1 MRRTALALSA
11 VLAPAALAQPTMPNE
26 FDSAGASL
34 SSLFSYFGGVSAY
47 GTRPA
52 STSVYSGNSLEVW
65 ANFQHDNFFRIAGF
79 AVGKYNMTAPALSI
93 PANATTLSVTV
104 AAPAN
109 GQLSMDIALRED
121 DDSDGVASA
130 DSDDSWETG
139 PLMLLP
145 GTHVYNIPLASL
157 ILGNEG
163 SGNGVRNL
171 ATTSVMSVLLT
182 FESRTTYPGGII
194 EQPVS
199 FHIDHLG
206 LYTGPQTLPTPAC
219 PADLDDGSGTG
230 TPDGGVTIDDL
241 VYFLSAFGAGS
252 TAADL
257 DDGSGTGT
265 PDGGVTID
273 DLIYYLTRFQG
284 GC

>member
-11 VLAPAALAQPTMPNE
+11 CLAPVTLAQPTMPNDFE
-26 FDSAGASL
+26 APGASL
-34 SSLFSYFGGVSAY
+34 ASLFSYFGGVSAY

-52 STSVYSGNSLEVW
+52 AVGVYSGNSLEVW

-79 AVGKYNMTAPALSI
+79 AVGKYNMTAPALSV
-93 PANATTLSVTV
+93 PANASTLSVTV
-104 AAPAN
+104 AAPAS

-121 DDSDGVASA
+121 DDADGVASA

-139 PLMLLP
+139 PVMLLP
-145 GTHVYNIPLASL
+145 GTNVYNIPLANL

-171 ATTSVMSVLLT
+171 TTTGVMSVVLT

-194 EQPVS
+194 EHPVS

-206 LYTGPQTLPTPAC
+206 LFDSPQTLPTPAC

-230 TPDGGVTIDDL
+230 TPDGGVTVDDL
-241 VYFLSAFGAGS
+241 VYFVTAFGAGS
-252 TAADL
+252 VNADL
-257 DDGSGTGT
+257 DNGSGTGT

-273 DLIYYLTRFQG
+273 DLVYFLTRFEG